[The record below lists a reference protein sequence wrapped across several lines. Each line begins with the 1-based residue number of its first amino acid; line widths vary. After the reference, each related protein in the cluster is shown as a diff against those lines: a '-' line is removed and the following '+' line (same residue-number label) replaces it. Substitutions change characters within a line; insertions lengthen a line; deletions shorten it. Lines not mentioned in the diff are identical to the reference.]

1 MVSEISLYHF
11 YKINTAFRKYF
22 FYGCFYIIRKSHKI
36 IFQCRNCKYIRYYII
51 AFYGNMVL
59 LSKYSKKQC
68 QNSMKMLR
76 NPSYCDKDNSFH
88 IDAKE
93 GLCLVLYFLLT
104 LWVLVLQQVLPK
116 FVLYFFLFYS
126 SISNIIFEY
135 RYLLWKTFKNC
146 YTIKENI
153 WTAFSGCILIM
164 IALIRILF

>member
-1 MVSEISLYHF
+1 MLLVTLLAISFKYRRTWYRIILWYQKYLYTIF
-11 YKINTAFRKYF
+11 TKINTAFRKYF
-22 FYGCFYIIRKSHKI
+22 FMAVFYIIRKSHKI

-93 GLCLVLYFLLT
+93 GLCLGFILSIDSMGAGIAAGAAQICIILLPF
-104 LWVLVLQQVLPK
+104 LQQ
-116 FVLYFFLFYS
+116 YFKYYF
-126 SISNIIFEY
+126 
-135 RYLLWKTFKNC
+135 
-146 YTIKENI
+146 
-153 WTAFSGCILIM
+153 
-164 IALIRILF
+164 